1 VGGSLD
7 RLKHQ
12 AEIDAYY
19 LSDSAQ
25 PRAAGVMWPA
35 LVERRVDSLF
45 EAALRPDKKVH
56 EELFHPSAA
65 LGNYGTKVK
74 LAYMLGWIHEDIYKD
89 LLSLSKIRNR
99 FAHVIEAKD
108 FSDQKISDF
117 LRNMKVYKFIPG
129 MLEDAKKRASLD
141 PSAINLAMV
150 SATTRMVENPQ
161 SGFRFCIDLMI
172 DHLEKC
178 KENMEKNLSSLPGDW
193 LISETLPTENRAK
206 YEKKS

>member
-1 VGGSLD
+1 MN

-35 LVERRVDSLF
+35 LVERRIDSLF
-45 EAALRPDKKVH
+45 EVALRPDKKVYD
-56 EELFHPSAA
+56 ELFQPNTA
-65 LGNYGTKVK
+65 LGNYGTRVK

-89 LLSLSKIRNR
+89 LLTLSKIRNR
-99 FAHVIEAKD
+99 FAHAIEATD
-108 FSDQKISDF
+108 FSDQTISDF
-117 LRNMKVYKFIPG
+117 LRNMKVYMFIPD
-129 MLEDAKKRASLD
+129 MLEHAKKKAAID
-141 PSAINLAMV
+141 PSAVNLAMV
-150 SATTRMVENPQ
+150 SATTRMIEDKQ

-178 KENMEKNLSSLPGDW
+178 KENMKKNLSGLPGD
-193 LISETLPTENRAK
+193 
-206 YEKKS
+206 

>member
-1 VGGSLD
+1 MN

-45 EAALRPDKKVH
+45 EAALRPDKKNYD
-56 EELFHPSAA
+56 ELFQPSAA
-65 LGNYGTKVK
+65 LGNYGAKVK
-74 LAYMLGWIHEDIYKD
+74 LAYMLGWIHEDIYRD
-89 LLSLSKIRNR
+89 LLILAKIRNR
-99 FAHVIEAKD
+99 FAHAIEAKD
-108 FSDQKISDF
+108 FSDQKITTF
-117 LRNMKVYKFIPG
+117 LGNMKVYKFIPG
-129 MLEDAKKRASLD
+129 ILEDAKKKAAID
-141 PSAINLAMV
+141 PSVINLATV
-150 SATTRMVENPQ
+150 SVTTQMVENQQ

-178 KENMEKNLSSLPGDW
+178 KANMEKNLSSLPDNW
-193 LISETLPTENRAK
+193 LVSELLPAENRAK
-206 YEKKS
+206 YE